1 MVRRWIYY
9 LASLI
14 GCFIFYAAYQG
25 WLAWLLLCCLFW
37 LPLASLVLSLPAML
51 TASAKCLCGG
61 NMTRGQLQQAEV
73 KVSCP
78 LPLPHYRCR
87 VTAERP
93 LTGGKWVLKEGQP
106 LPADHVGALFCRLD
120 KCRIY
125 DYLGLFSV
133 RILRRKDSV
142 AIVRPSES
150 ALKEPAD
157 LHRFLSRAWKPKPGG
172 GYAENHE
179 LRLYR
184 PGDNLNQ
191 VHWKLTAKTGK
202 LMIRE
207 PMEPVR
213 GAAALTMDIKGDADM
228 LDLRFG
234 QLLWMGKHLLEQG
247 LSFDLRVLT
256 GNGIVTER
264 ITKEEELYRQLD
276 VLLGCCPAAE
286 GSVTDTPFHAGWH
299 YHIGGNTDEA

>member
-9 LASLI
+9 LVSLI
-14 GCFIFYAAYQG
+14 GCFIFFAAYQG
-25 WLAWLLLCCLFW
+25 WLAWLLLCGIFW
-37 LPLASLVLSLPAML
+37 LPLISLLLSLPAML
-51 TASAKCLCGG
+51 TVSAKCRCGG
-61 NMTRGQLQQAEV
+61 HLALGGEQTAEV
-73 KVSCP
+73 FVSGS
-78 LPLPHYRCR
+78 LPLPPYRCR
-87 VTAERP
+87 ITAERP
-93 LTGGKWVLKEGQP
+93 LTGERWVLDEGQP
-106 LPADHVGALFCRLD
+106 LPKDHVGAIFCRLE
-120 KCRIY
+120 KCRVY
-125 DYLGLFSV
+125 DYLGLFSM

-142 AIVRPSES
+142 VVVRPHEA

-157 LHRFLSRAWKPKPGG
+157 LQRFLTRAWKPKPGG

-213 GAAALTMDIKGDADM
+213 SRALVTMDIKGDADT

-234 QLLWMGKHLLEQG
+234 QLLWMGKYLLQQG
-247 LSFDLRVLT
+247 LAFTLRALT
-256 GNGIVTER
+256 GDGVKDKQIAN
-264 ITKEEELYRQLD
+264 EEELYRQLD
-276 VLLGCCPAAE
+276 MLLGCPPARE
-286 GSVTDTPFHAGWH
+286 GSLQNEQSYAGWH
-299 YHIGGNTDEA
+299 YHIGGGTDEA

>member
-9 LASLI
+9 LTSLI

-25 WLAWLLLCCLFW
+25 WLAWVLLCCLFW

-51 TASAKCLCGG
+51 TLSAKCRCGG
-61 NMTRGQLQQAEV
+61 NMALGEIQQAEILI
-73 KVSCP
+73 SCP
-78 LPLPHYRCR
+78 LPVSPYRCQLT
-87 VTAERP
+87 VERP
-93 LTGGKWVLKEGQP
+93 LTGEKWVLKEGQS
-106 LPADHVGALFCRLD
+106 LPADHVGTLFCRLD
-120 KCRIY
+120 KCRVY
-125 DYLGLFSV
+125 DWLGLFSI
-133 RILRRKDSV
+133 RILRRKDGTV
-142 AIVRPSES
+142 TVRPRP
-150 ALKEPAD
+150 ADLWEPAD
-157 LHRFLSRAWKPKPGG
+157 LQRFMSRAWKPKAGG

-207 PMEPVR
+207 PMEPIR
-213 GAAALTMDIKGDADM
+213 GAALVTMDIKGDAEK

-247 LSFDLRVLT
+247 LRFDLRALT
-256 GNGIVTER
+256 GNGVVDGR
-264 ITKEEELYRQLD
+264 ITNEEELYRQMDL
-276 VLLGCCPAAE
+276 LLGCPPVAE
-286 GSVTDTPFHAGWH
+286 GSMQNEQFRAGWH
-299 YHIGGNTDEA
+299 YHIGGGTDEA

>member
-14 GCFIFYAAYQG
+14 GCFVFYAAYQG

-37 LPLASLVLSLPAML
+37 LPLVSLVLSLPAML
-51 TASAKCLCGG
+51 TVSIACHCSG
-61 NMTRGQLQQAEV
+61 NMPLGGKQQV
-73 KVSCP
+73 QVHISCP
-78 LPLPHYRCR
+78 LPLPPYRCR
-87 VTAERP
+87 VTAQRP
-93 LTGGKWVLKEGQP
+93 LTGETWVLKEGQT
-106 LPADHVGALFCRLD
+106 LPTDHVGAVVCQLE
-120 KCRIY
+120 KCRVY
-125 DYLGLFSV
+125 DYLGLFPMKMF
-133 RILRRKDSV
+133 RRKDSTV
-142 AIVRPSES
+142 VVRPNET

-157 LHRFLSRAWKPKPGG
+157 LQRFLSRAWKPKLGG

-213 GAAALTMDIKGDADM
+213 GAALVTMDIKGHPDT

-256 GNGIVTER
+256 GDGVESKWIASEWD
-264 ITKEEELYRQLD
+264 LYSQLD
-276 VLLGCCPAAE
+276 VLLGCCPVTE
-286 GSVTDTPFHAGWH
+286 GSIRDENFSAGWH
-299 YHIGGNTDEA
+299 YHIGGGTDEA

>member
-9 LASLI
+9 FICLI
-14 GCFIFYAAYQG
+14 GCFVFFVAYQG
-25 WLAWLLLCCLFW
+25 WLAWLLLCCIFW
-37 LPLASLVLSLPAML
+37 LPLASLLLSLPAML
-51 TASAKCLCGG
+51 TVCAKCSCGG
-61 NMTRGQLQQAEV
+61 NLALGEEQNAEV
-73 KVSCP
+73 LISCP
-78 LPLPHYRCR
+78 LPLPPYRCR
-87 VTAERP
+87 ITAQRP
-93 LTGGKWVLKEGQP
+93 LTGEVWALKEGQL
-106 LPADHVGALFCRLD
+106 LPVDHVGAIFCRLE
-120 KCRIY
+120 KCRVY

-133 RILRRKDSV
+133 RIRRRQDTLAV
-142 AIVRPSES
+142 VRPREA

-157 LHRFLSRAWKPKPGG
+157 LHRFLARAWKPKPGG

-213 GAAALTMDIKGDADM
+213 SRALVTMDIKGDADT

-234 QLLWMGKHLLEQG
+234 QLLWMGKYLLQQG
-247 LSFDLRVLT
+247 LAFTLRALT
-256 GNGIVTER
+256 GDGVKDGYIAR
-264 ITKEEELYRQLD
+264 EEELYRQLD
-276 VLLGCCPAAE
+276 MLLGCPPATE
-286 GSVTDTPFHAGWH
+286 GSVNNEQIDAGWH
-299 YHIGGNTDEA
+299 YHIGGGTDEA

>member
-37 LPLASLVLSLPAML
+37 LPLASLILSLPAML
-51 TASAKCLCGG
+51 TVSAKCRCGG
-61 NMTRGQLQQAEV
+61 NMARGETQQAEV
-73 KVSCP
+73 FVSCP
-78 LPLPHYRCR
+78 LPLPHYRCLMT
-87 VTAERP
+87 VERI
-93 LTGGKWVLKEGQP
+93 LTGEKWVLKEGQS

-120 KCRIY
+120 KCRVY
-125 DYLGLFSV
+125 DYLGLFSMK
-133 RILRRKDSV
+133 ILRRKDSV
-142 AIVRPSES
+142 VTVRPGEV
-150 ALKEPAD
+150 ALQEPAD
-157 LHRFLSRAWKPKPGG
+157 LQRFLSRAWKPKPGG

-184 PGDNLNQ
+184 PGDSLNQ

-207 PMEPVR
+207 PMEPIR
-213 GAAALTMDIKGDADM
+213 GAAMVTMNIKGDADD

-234 QLLWMGKHLLEQG
+234 QLLWMGKHLLGQG

-256 GNGIVTER
+256 GDGVVDKR
-264 ITKEEELYRQLD
+264 IASEAQLYCQLD
-276 VLLGCCPAAE
+276 VLLGCRPVAE
-286 GSVTDTPFHAGWH
+286 GSVLSEQFHAGWH
-299 YHIGGNTDEA
+299 YHIGGGTDEA